1 MTDQLV
7 SAADH
12 LVDTDRPSQ
21 ILDCAC
27 VVIARDGAEGLRMAA
42 VAREANVS
50 NALLHYYFATRE
62 ELIRQAFEYHDRRET
77 RKGNERIE
85 QIADPIERI
94 RDVLAHELAED
105 AAVREGWILWSE
117 MLRLA
122 MFNEALRASVAD
134 RSARWVGGVATMI
147 RLVQADGSV
156 SSDIDADAA
165 ALRLTALVDGLGGH
179 IIVQSRTRA
188 EALAALESAL
198 FSELGLSE
206 VTA

>member
-7 SAADH
+7 SAVDRSA
-12 LVDTDRPSQ
+12 DTDRPSQ

-77 RKGNERIE
+77 RKGNERVE

-117 MLRLA
+117 MQRLA
-122 MFNEALRASVAD
+122 MFNEALRSSVAD

-147 RLVQADGSV
+147 RVAQSDGSV
-156 SSDIDADAA
+156 SSEIDADTA

-188 EALAALESAL
+188 EALAALEQA
-198 FSELGLSE
+198 FVSELGLAGI
-206 VTA
+206 TA

>member
-7 SAADH
+7 SAVEVAADP
-12 LVDTDRPSQ
+12 DRPSQ

-42 VAREANVS
+42 VAREADVS
-50 NALLHYYFATRE
+50 NALLHYYFATRD

-77 RKGNERIE
+77 RKGHERVE

-117 MLRLA
+117 MQRLA
-122 MFNEALRASVAD
+122 MFNEALRSSVAD

-147 RLVQADGSV
+147 RVAQTGGSV

-179 IIVQSRTRA
+179 IIVQSFTRA
-188 EALAALESAL
+188 EALAALEQA
-198 FSELGLSE
+198 FASELGLAGT
-206 VTA
+206 TA

>member
-7 SAADH
+7 SAVDRSA
-12 LVDTDRPSQ
+12 DTDRPSQ

-77 RKGNERIE
+77 RKGNERVE

-117 MLRLA
+117 MQRLA
-122 MFNEALRASVAD
+122 MFNEALRSSVAD
-134 RSARWVGGVATMI
+134 RSTRWVGGVATMI
-147 RLVQADGSV
+147 RVAQADGSV
-156 SSDIDADAA
+156 SSDIDADTA

-188 EALAALESAL
+188 EALAALEQA
-198 FSELGLSE
+198 FVSELGLAGI
-206 VTA
+206 TA

>member
-7 SAADH
+7 SAVDRSA
-12 LVDTDRPSQ
+12 DTDRPSQ

-42 VAREANVS
+42 VAREASVS

-77 RKGNERIE
+77 RKGNERVE
-85 QIADPIERI
+85 QIADSIERI

-117 MLRLA
+117 MQRLA
-122 MFNEALRASVAD
+122 MFNEALRSSVAD
-134 RSARWVGGVATMI
+134 RSTRWVGGVATMI
-147 RLVQADGSV
+147 RVAQADGSV
-156 SSDIDADAA
+156 SSEIDADTA

-188 EALAALESAL
+188 EALAALEQA
-198 FSELGLSE
+198 FVSELGLAGI
-206 VTA
+206 TA

>member
-7 SAADH
+7 SAVDRSA
-12 LVDTDRPSQ
+12 DTDRPSQ

-77 RKGNERIE
+77 RKGNERVE

-117 MLRLA
+117 MQRLA
-122 MFNEALRASVAD
+122 MFNEALRSSVAD
-134 RSARWVGGVATMI
+134 RSTRWVGGVATMI
-147 RLVQADGSV
+147 RVAQADGCV
-156 SSDIDADAA
+156 SSDIDAEAA

-198 FSELGLSE
+198 ISELGLSE

>member
-7 SAADH
+7 IAVGISA
-12 LVDTDRPSQ
+12 DTDRPSQ

-42 VAREANVS
+42 VACEADVS

-77 RKGNERIE
+77 RKGDERIE

-117 MLRLA
+117 MQRLA
-122 MFNEALRASVAD
+122 MFNEALRSSVAD

-147 RLVQADGSV
+147 RVAQADGSV
-156 SSDIDADAA
+156 SSEIDADAA

-188 EALAALESAL
+188 EALAALEQA
-198 FSELGLSE
+198 FVSELGLAGI
-206 VTA
+206 TA

>member
-7 SAADH
+7 SAVDRSA
-12 LVDTDRPSQ
+12 DTDRPSQ

-77 RKGNERIE
+77 RKGNERVE

-94 RDVLAHELAED
+94 RDVLSHELAED

-117 MLRLA
+117 MQRLA
-122 MFNEALRASVAD
+122 MFNEALRSSVAD
-134 RSARWVGGVATMI
+134 RSTRWVGGVATMI
-147 RLVQADGSV
+147 RVAQNDGSV
-156 SSDIDADAA
+156 SSEIDADAA

-179 IIVQSRTRA
+179 VIVQSRTRA
-188 EALAALESAL
+188 EALAALEQSL
-198 FSELGLSE
+198 VSELGLAG

>member
-7 SAADH
+7 SA
-12 LVDTDRPSQ
+12 VDRSAGTDRPSQ

-77 RKGNERIE
+77 RKGNERVE

-117 MLRLA
+117 MQRLA
-122 MFNEALRASVAD
+122 MFNEALRSSVAD
-134 RSARWVGGVATMI
+134 RSTRWVGGVATMI
-147 RLVQADGSV
+147 RVAQADGSV
-156 SSDIDADAA
+156 SSEIDADTA

-188 EALAALESAL
+188 EALAALEQA
-198 FSELGLSE
+198 FVSELGLAGI
-206 VTA
+206 TA

>member
-7 SAADH
+7 SAVDRSA
-12 LVDTDRPSQ
+12 DTDRPSQ

-77 RKGNERIE
+77 RKGNERVE

-94 RDVLAHELAED
+94 RDILAHELAED
-105 AAVREGWILWSE
+105 AAVHEGWILWSE
-117 MLRLA
+117 MQRLA
-122 MFNEALRASVAD
+122 MFNEALRSSVAD
-134 RSARWVGGVATMI
+134 RSARWIGGVAAMI
-147 RLVQADGSV
+147 RVAQSDGCV

-165 ALRLTALVDGLGGH
+165 ALRLTALVDGLGGY

-188 EALAALESAL
+188 EALAALEQA
-198 FSELGLSE
+198 FVSELGLAGI
-206 VTA
+206 TA

>member
-7 SAADH
+7 SAVDRSA
-12 LVDTDRPSQ
+12 DTDRPSQ

-77 RKGNERIE
+77 RKGNERVE

-117 MLRLA
+117 MQRLA
-122 MFNEALRASVAD
+122 MFNEALRSSVAD
-134 RSARWVGGVATMI
+134 RSTRWVGGVATMI
-147 RLVQADGSV
+147 RVAQADGSV
-156 SSDIDADAA
+156 SSEIDADTA

-188 EALAALESAL
+188 EALAALEQA
-198 FSELGLSE
+198 FVSELGLAGI
-206 VTA
+206 TA

>member
-7 SAADH
+7 SAADRSA
-12 LVDTDRPSQ
+12 DTDRPSQ

-42 VAREANVS
+42 VAREADVS

-77 RKGNERIE
+77 RRGAERIE
-85 QIADPIERI
+85 QIADPIGRI
-94 RDVLAHELAED
+94 RDVLSHELAED

-117 MLRLA
+117 MQRLA
-122 MFNEALRASVAD
+122 MFNEALRSSVAD
-134 RSARWVGGVATMI
+134 RSRRWVGGVATMI
-147 RLVQADGSV
+147 RVAQDDGSV

-179 IIVQSRTRA
+179 IIVQSRTRT
-188 EALAALESAL
+188 EALTALEAA
-198 FSELGLSE
+198 FVSELGLAG
-206 VTA
+206 TPT

>member
-7 SAADH
+7 SAVEVAADP
-12 LVDTDRPSQ
+12 DRPSQ

-77 RKGNERIE
+77 RKGHERVE

-117 MLRLA
+117 MQRLA
-122 MFNEALRASVAD
+122 MFNEALRSSVAG

-147 RLVQADGSV
+147 RVAQTGGSV

-179 IIVQSRTRA
+179 IIVQSFTRA
-188 EALAALESAL
+188 EALAALEQA
-198 FSELGLSE
+198 FASELGLAGT
-206 VTA
+206 TA

>member
-7 SAADH
+7 SAVDRSA
-12 LVDTDRPSQ
+12 DTDRPSQ

-77 RKGNERIE
+77 RKGNERVE

-94 RDVLAHELAED
+94 RDILAHELAED

-117 MLRLA
+117 MQRLA
-122 MFNEALRASVAD
+122 MFNEALRSSVAD
-134 RSARWVGGVATMI
+134 RSARWIGGVAAMI
-147 RLVQADGSV
+147 RVAQSDGCV

-165 ALRLTALVDGLGGH
+165 ALRLTALVDGLGGY

-188 EALAALESAL
+188 EALAALEQA
-198 FSELGLSE
+198 FVSELGLAGI
-206 VTA
+206 TA

>member
-7 SAADH
+7 SAVDRSA
-12 LVDTDRPSQ
+12 DTDRPSQ

-42 VAREANVS
+42 VAREADVS

-117 MLRLA
+117 MQRLA
-122 MFNEALRASVAD
+122 MFNEALRSSVAD
-134 RSARWVGGVATMI
+134 RSRRWVGGVATMI
-147 RLVQADGSV
+147 RVAQNDGSV

-188 EALAALESAL
+188 EALAALEQA
-198 FSELGLSE
+198 FVSELGLAGI
-206 VTA
+206 TA

>member
-1 MTDQLV
+1 
-7 SAADH
+7 
-12 LVDTDRPSQ
+12 
-21 ILDCAC
+21 
-27 VVIARDGAEGLRMAA
+27 MAA

-77 RKGNERIE
+77 RKGNERVE

-117 MLRLA
+117 MQRLA
-122 MFNEALRASVAD
+122 MFNEALRSSVAD
-134 RSARWVGGVATMI
+134 RSTRWVGGVATMI
-147 RLVQADGSV
+147 RVAQNDGSV
-156 SSDIDADAA
+156 SSDIDAEAA

-198 FSELGLSE
+198 ISELGLSE

>member
-7 SAADH
+7 SA
-12 LVDTDRPSQ
+12 VDRSANPDRPSH

-42 VAREANVS
+42 VAREADVS

-77 RKGNERIE
+77 RKGNERVE
-85 QIADPIERI
+85 QIVDPIERI

-117 MLRLA
+117 MQRLA
-122 MFNEALRASVAD
+122 MFNEALRSSVAD
-134 RSARWVGGVATMI
+134 RSTRWVGGVATMI
-147 RLVQADGSV
+147 RVAQNDGSV
-156 SSDIDADAA
+156 ASDIDADAA

-198 FSELGLSE
+198 ISELGLSE

>member
-7 SAADH
+7 SAVDRSA
-12 LVDTDRPSQ
+12 DTDRPSQ

-77 RKGNERIE
+77 RKGNERVE

-117 MLRLA
+117 MQRLA
-122 MFNEALRASVAD
+122 MFNEALRSSVAD
-134 RSARWVGGVATMI
+134 RSTRWVGGVATMI
-147 RLVQADGSV
+147 RVAQNDGSV

-188 EALAALESAL
+188 EALVALEQA
-198 FSELGLSE
+198 FVSELGLAGI
-206 VTA
+206 TA

>member
-7 SAADH
+7 SAVDRSA
-12 LVDTDRPSQ
+12 DTDRPSQ

-42 VAREANVS
+42 VAREADVS

-77 RKGNERIE
+77 RKGNERVE

-117 MLRLA
+117 MQRLA
-122 MFNEALRASVAD
+122 MFNEALRSSVAD
-134 RSARWVGGVATMI
+134 RSTRWVGGVATMI
-147 RLVQADGSV
+147 RVAQNDSSV

-188 EALAALESAL
+188 EALAALEQA
-198 FSELGLSE
+198 FVSELGLAGI
-206 VTA
+206 TA

>member
-7 SAADH
+7 SAENVSAA
-12 LVDTDRPSQ
+12 TNRPSQ

-42 VAREANVS
+42 VAREADVS

-62 ELIRQAFEYHDRRET
+62 ELIRQAFEYHDQRET
-77 RKGNERIE
+77 RRGDERAE
-85 QIADPIERI
+85 QIVDPVERI

-117 MLRLA
+117 MQRLA
-122 MFNEALRASVAD
+122 MFNEALRSLVAD
-134 RSARWVGGVATMI
+134 RSERWVGGVATMI
-147 RLVQADGSV
+147 GAAQRAGAV
-156 SSDIDADAA
+156 SAEIDADVS

-179 IIVQSRTRA
+179 IIVQSLTR
-188 EALAALESAL
+188 EDALTCLEQALTT
-198 FSELGLSE
+198 ELGLTGSS
-206 VTA
+206 T

>member
-7 SAADH
+7 SAVDRSA
-12 LVDTDRPSQ
+12 DTDRPSQ

-77 RKGNERIE
+77 RKGNERVE

-117 MLRLA
+117 MQRLA
-122 MFNEALRASVAD
+122 MFNEALRSSVAD
-134 RSARWVGGVATMI
+134 RSTRWVGGVATMI
-147 RLVQADGSV
+147 RVAQADGSV
-156 SSDIDADAA
+156 SSEIDADSA

-188 EALAALESAL
+188 EALAALEQA
-198 FSELGLSE
+198 FVSELGLAGI
-206 VTA
+206 TA

>member
-7 SAADH
+7 SAVDRSA
-12 LVDTDRPSQ
+12 DTDRPSQ

-77 RKGNERIE
+77 RKGNERVE

-117 MLRLA
+117 MQRLA
-122 MFNEALRASVAD
+122 MFNEALRSSVAD
-134 RSARWVGGVATMI
+134 RSTRWVGGVATMI
-147 RLVQADGSV
+147 RVAQNDGSV
-156 SSDIDADAA
+156 SSEIDADAA

-179 IIVQSRTRA
+179 VIVQSRTRA
-188 EALAALESAL
+188 EALAALEQSL
-198 FSELGLSE
+198 VSELGLAG

>member
-7 SAADH
+7 SAVDRSA
-12 LVDTDRPSQ
+12 DTDRPSQ

-77 RKGNERIE
+77 RKGNERVE

-117 MLRLA
+117 MQRLA
-122 MFNEALRASVAD
+122 MFNEALRSSVAD
-134 RSARWVGGVATMI
+134 RSTRWVGGVATMI
-147 RLVQADGSV
+147 RVAQADGCV
-156 SSDIDADAA
+156 SSDIDAEAA
-165 ALRLTALVDGLGGH
+165 ALRLTALVEGLGGH

-198 FSELGLSE
+198 ISELGLSE

>member
-7 SAADH
+7 SAVEVAADP
-12 LVDTDRPSQ
+12 DRPSQ

-27 VVIARDGAEGLRMAA
+27 VVIARDGAERLRMAA

-77 RKGNERIE
+77 RKGHERVE

-117 MLRLA
+117 MQRLA
-122 MFNEALRASVAD
+122 MFNEALRSSVAG

-147 RLVQADGSV
+147 RVAQTGGSV

-179 IIVQSRTRA
+179 IIVQSFTRA
-188 EALAALESAL
+188 EALAALEQA
-198 FSELGLSE
+198 FASELGLAGT
-206 VTA
+206 TA

>member
-7 SAADH
+7 SAVGISA
-12 LVDTDRPSQ
+12 DTDRPSQ

-42 VAREANVS
+42 VAREADVS
-50 NALLHYYFATRE
+50 NALLHYYFATRD

-77 RKGNERIE
+77 RKGNERTE

-117 MLRLA
+117 MQRLA
-122 MFNEALRASVAD
+122 MFNETLRSSVAD
-134 RSARWVGGVATMI
+134 RSTRWVGGVATMI
-147 RLVQADGSV
+147 RFAQNDGSV
-156 SSDIDADAA
+156 SSDVDADAA

-188 EALAALESAL
+188 EALAALEAA
-198 FSELGLSE
+198 FVSELGLGGIHP
-206 VTA
+206 

>member
-7 SAADH
+7 SAVDRSA
-12 LVDTDRPSQ
+12 DTDRPSQ

-77 RKGNERIE
+77 RKGNERVE

-94 RDVLAHELAED
+94 HDVLSHELAED

-117 MLRLA
+117 MQRLA
-122 MFNEALRASVAD
+122 MFNEALRSSVAD
-134 RSARWVGGVATMI
+134 RSTRWVGGVATMI
-147 RLVQADGSV
+147 RVAQNDGSV
-156 SSDIDADAA
+156 SSEIDADAA

-179 IIVQSRTRA
+179 VIVQSRTRA
-188 EALAALESAL
+188 EALAALEQSL
-198 FSELGLSE
+198 VSELGLAG

>member
-7 SAADH
+7 SAAD
-12 LVDTDRPSQ
+12 LSADTDRPSQ

-42 VAREANVS
+42 VAREADVS

-77 RKGNERIE
+77 RKGDKRVAE
-85 QIADPIERI
+85 IADPIERI

-117 MLRLA
+117 MQRLA
-122 MFNEALRASVAD
+122 MFNEALRSSVAD
-134 RSARWVGGVATMI
+134 RSGRWVGGVAAMI
-147 RLVQADGSV
+147 RDAQGAGAV
-156 SSDIDADAA
+156 SNDIDADAS
-165 ALRLTALVDGLGGH
+165 ALRLTALVDGLGGY
-179 IIVQSRTRA
+179 IIVQSLTRDD
-188 EALAALESAL
+188 ALASLEHVL
-198 FSELGLSE
+198 TTELGLKGSS
-206 VTA
+206 T